1 MLLLSECPA
10 ACDIY
15 TLTVMSRH
23 CAFYV
28 PAHRAMI
35 SEETEEVPDPSSSST
50 LAAPGVNVLP
60 YVLLPL
66 AGPEEFDLDVSR
78 CNQKFVHMV
87 SSLRE

>member
-1 MLLLSECPA
+1 
-10 ACDIY
+10 
-15 TLTVMSRH
+15 
-23 CAFYV
+23 
-28 PAHRAMI
+28 MI
-35 SEETEEVPDPSSSST
+35 SEETEEVPDPSSSSI
-50 LAAPGVNVLP
+50 LAGPGVNVLP